1 MELGELELALV
12 ALSEVKSQ
20 VMEVELE
27 QVFRQDYRTKI
38 LVEES
43 QQELKEL

>member
-12 ALSEVKSQ
+12 ALLEVKSQ

-38 LVEES
+38 
-43 QQELKEL
+43 